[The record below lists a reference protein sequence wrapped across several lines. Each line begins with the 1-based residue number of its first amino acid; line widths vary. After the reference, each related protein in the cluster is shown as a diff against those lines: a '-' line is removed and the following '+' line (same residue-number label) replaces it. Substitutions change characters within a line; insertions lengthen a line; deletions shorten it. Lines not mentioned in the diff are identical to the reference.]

1 MATTIQDLEER
12 VDALYNSILQIQ
24 QNLNPVIEKADTAY
38 NGVEQLTPY
47 TDTKTAYYNEK
58 EKTFY
63 NVPSGNV
70 TVLFDNYNGNY
81 SVSRVADR
89 VTVLFDTLTEQTNI
103 TISIK

>member
-1 MATTIQDLEER
+1 MATLHELEIKVNNLER
-12 VDALYNSILQIQ
+12 AVNQMARNNVPVVDK
-24 QNLNPVIEKADTAY
+24 VDTTA
-38 NGVEQLTPY
+38 NKVNELTPY
-47 TDTKTAYYNEK
+47 TDTKTAYYNEN

-81 SVSRVADR
+81 SVSRVTDR
-89 VTVLFDTLTEQTNI
+89 VTVSFDTLTEQTNI